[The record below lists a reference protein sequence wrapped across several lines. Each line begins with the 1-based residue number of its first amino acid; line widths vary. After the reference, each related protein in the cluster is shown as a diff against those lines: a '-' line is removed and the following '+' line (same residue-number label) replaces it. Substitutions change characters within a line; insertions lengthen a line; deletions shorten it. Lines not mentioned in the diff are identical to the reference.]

1 MVICHTNLLT
11 MKKEQEYL
19 LKHFASILRGL
30 ALGKDKPKTIDSNV
44 AHCLSR
50 KDLIQILKKQFGG
63 TIPKE
68 HNLMEMEKSELLG
81 LVKNEM
87 LIISFMTEKWSNES
101 LETIKKV
108 VVPIQKETPKA
119 PAKKKSD
126 EKVSK

>member
-1 MVICHTNLLT
+1 

-19 LKHFASILRGL
+19 LKRFASILRAM
-30 ALGKDKPKTIDSNV
+30 ALGKEVKPAVDNNV
-44 AHCLSR
+44 AHCLTR
-50 KDLIQILKKQFGG
+50 KDLIQILKKQFDG

-81 LVKNEM
+81 LVKNEI
-87 LIISFMTEKWSNES
+87 LIISFMTEKWSSES